1 MPAPDPPT
9 TPSLGPIVVG
19 VGVLVVLVGLAI
31 WSGAL
36 NWFGRLPGDI
46 RYESGS
52 TRVYFPLAS
61 MVLVSVALS
70 LIAAVVRRW
79 F

>member
-1 MPAPDPPT
+1 MQSPDPPT
-9 TPSLGPIVVG
+9 MPPLGPIVVG
-19 VGVLVVLVGLAI
+19 IGVAVILLGLVI

-36 NWFGRLPGDI
+36 NWFRRLPGDI

-61 MVLVSVALS
+61 MLLVSVGLS
-70 LIAAVVRRW
+70 VIAAVIRRW

>member
-1 MPAPDPPT
+1 MSPES
-9 TPSLGPIVVG
+9 PSPGPLIVG
-19 VGVLVVLVGLAI
+19 IGALIVLVGLVV

-52 TRVYFPLAS
+52 TRVYVPWVS
-61 MVLVSVALS
+61 MLVVSGVLSAIS
-70 LIAAVVRRW
+70 FFVRKLM
-79 F
+79 

>member
-1 MPAPDPPT
+1 MDPTDPPT
-9 TPSLGPIVVG
+9 TPPLGPIVVG
-19 VGVLVVLVGLAI
+19 IGVAVILLGLVI

-46 RYESGS
+46 RYESGA

-61 MVLVSVALS
+61 MFLVSVALS
-70 LIAAVVRRW
+70 VIAAVIRRW

>member
-1 MPAPDPPT
+1 MPNTDPPT
-9 TPSLGPIVVG
+9 TPPLGPIVVG
-19 VGVLVVLVGLAI
+19 VGVLVVLVGLVI